1 MSLFCDYVPE
11 TLFLRSS
18 FPLQFTNMPPP
29 NSLYGRCLSFPE
41 FFFFSSSSTLT
52 EAPIA
57 RRPCQAGRCTR
68 SRPYLFHIQIR
79 RYLMFRNLV
88 LFGSS
93 MPELWAGDPSTCSRY
108 STSEVCA
115 LVRNNRWLCAAYVRV
130 IARHWSLTHSV
141 FSNSKNESEPLP
153 SGGFLFWC
161 APALLHRMLAEG
173 ENLPYST
180 DNLMIVRLLP
190 FFLYPMTLSYHLRC
204 GFERRRSVQ
213 GGNASAHN
221 YKSFTAKPLPRI

>member
-1 MSLFCDYVPE
+1 MPNARRSIYLALVPFSFFGRERAYWASIVTLLCDYVPE

-93 MPELWAGDPSTCSRY
+93 MPELWAGDPLTCSRY

-141 FSNSKNESEPLP
+141 FQIQQRMKADLCRRAGFSSGAPLLY
-153 SGGFLFWC
+153 FVEC
-161 APALLHRMLAEG
+161 LLREKISHT
-173 ENLPYST
+173 PQTIS
-180 DNLMIVRLLP
+180 
-190 FFLYPMTLSYHLRC
+190 
-204 GFERRRSVQ
+204 
-213 GGNASAHN
+213 
-221 YKSFTAKPLPRI
+221 